1 MKIKLSLPLFALG
14 IALAVPSSWAQTTPT
29 GAATSTTYP
38 QGAITTDSTTGKMT
52 RQQKRAMKRTN
63 RTTNQNSN
71 NSGTTNTSSQDARYR
86 QSSSS
91 NGTAVNNSNSTNYN
105 SNNATNAPTGVGS
118 NPNTS
123 GNASSGNATASP
135 TPTNPGSSGQNTG
148 MTTTPDSNAGSAAA
162 VSGAKSSETPAVK
175 AGSTA
180 RNTSIGDFVA
190 SSPNYTTLQNALQS
204 ADLWETLKGGGPFT
218 VFAPA
223 NSAFKKLPTS
233 AQGALLEGS
242 NRAALKQLLS
252 YHVVSGSVSADALAQ
267 QIKAGNGK
275 AKLTTLSG
283 ATLTAS
289 ESNGR
294 ITLTDEQGGTATVDA
309 PDNRQMNGVVHGI
322 SGVLMPKSGMEA
334 FR

>member
-1 MKIKLSLPLFALG
+1 MKIKLFLSLFTLGTALT
-14 IALAVPSSWAQTTPT
+14 ATTNWAQTTPT
-29 GAATSTTYP
+29 GTATSTTYP
-38 QGAITTDSTTGKMT
+38 QGAIATDSTTGKMT
-52 RQQKRAMKRTN
+52 RQQKRAMKRTS
-63 RTTNQNSN
+63 RTTNQK
-71 NSGTTNTSSQDARYR
+71 SGNAGSTTTNTSSQDAQYR
-86 QSSSS
+86 QSSTSS
-91 NGTAVNNSNSTNYN
+91 GTSINNSNSTNYN
-105 SNNATNAPTGVGS
+105 SNNATTAPTGAGS
-118 NPNTS
+118 NPN
-123 GNASSGNATASP
+123 ASGNATTSP
-135 TPTNPGSSGQNTG
+135 TSATQGSTGQNAG
-148 MTTTPDSNAGSAAA
+148 APDSNAGAAAA
-162 VSGAKSSETPAVK
+162 VSGAKSSAEPAVK
-175 AGSTA
+175 SGSTS

-223 NSAFKKLPTS
+223 NAAFKKLPTA

-252 YHVVSGSVSADALAQ
+252 YHVVNGSVSADALAQ

-294 ITLTDEQGGTATVDA
+294 ITLTDEQGGTATVDS
-309 PDNRQMNGVVHGI
+309 PDNRQLNGVIHGV
-322 SGVLMPKSGMEA
+322 SSVLMPKAGMEA

>member
-1 MKIKLSLPLFALG
+1 MKIKLFFPLLVTGLALTT
-14 IALAVPSSWAQTTPT
+14 ISSWAQTTPT
-29 GAATSTTYP
+29 GTATSSTIP
-38 QGAITTDSTTGKMT
+38 QGAIATDSTTGKMT

-63 RTTNQNSN
+63 RMTNQNSTN
-71 NSGTTNTSSQDARYR
+71 GATTNTSTQDARYR
-86 QSSSS
+86 QSSAS

-118 NPNTS
+118 NPNT
-123 GNASSGNATASP
+123 ATSSP
-135 TPTNPGSSGQNTG
+135 TPTNPGSSSGQNTG
-148 MTTTPDSNAGSAAA
+148 TTSAPDSNAGTAAA
-162 VSGAKSSETPAVK
+162 VSGAKSTAEPAVK
-175 AGSTA
+175 SGSTT

-218 VFAPA
+218 IFAPA
-223 NSAFKKLPTS
+223 NSAFKKLPTA

-252 YHVVSGSVSADALAQ
+252 YHVVNGSLSADALSQ

-322 SGVLMPKSGMEA
+322 TGVLMPKTGMEA

>member
-1 MKIKLSLPLFALG
+1 MKIKLFFPLLVAGVALTTIG
-14 IALAVPSSWAQTTPT
+14 SWAQTTPT
-29 GAATSTTYP
+29 GTATSTTYP
-38 QGAITTDSTTGKMT
+38 QGAIATDSTAGKMT

-63 RTTNQNSN
+63 RMTNQNSS
-71 NSGTTNTSSQDARYR
+71 NSGTTNASTQDARYR
-86 QSSSS
+86 QSSAS

-118 NPNTS
+118 NPNT
-123 GNASSGNATASP
+123 ATSSP
-135 TPTNPGSSGQNTG
+135 TPASQGSNGQNTG
-148 MTTTPDSNAGSAAA
+148 MTGTPDSNAGAASA
-162 VSGAKSSETPAVK
+162 VSGAKSSEEPAVK
-175 AGSTA
+175 SGSTS
-180 RNTSIGDFVA
+180 RNTSIGDFIA

-204 ADLWETLKGGGPFT
+204 ADLWETLKGGGPYT

-223 NSAFKKLPTS
+223 NSAFKKLPTT
-233 AQGALLEGS
+233 AQGALLEGN

-252 YHVVSGSVSADALAQ
+252 YHVVNGSVSADALAQ

-289 ESNGR
+289 QSNGR

-322 SGVLMPKSGMEA
+322 TGVLMPKTGMEA